1 MDNPIWNRICY
12 KLLLSNDIDMKTI
25 AAIIILNLVF
35 TGQRVYAQETWQQED
50 VVPKEIP
57 LLETN
62 FEPEAGAVVIDG
74 RPEESFKFSHIP
86 GAINIMEDK
95 FADFLTKMVDPHTP
109 YYIVADEPE
118 RLSDLVEQAQSVG
131 YGDNIQGVFLYNK
144 TDGERMDQFRY
155 DLFIR
160 KPKKYTIVDIRSRE
174 EHLAN
179 PAFDRAINIPLSEL
193 HERVGEIPTK
203 KPIIVHCA
211 SGYRSAIGSSILHNL
226 LPESEVFDMGS
237 RVKDFIK

>member
-1 MDNPIWNRICY
+1 
-12 KLLLSNDIDMKTI
+12 MKTI
-25 AAIIILNLVF
+25 TTIIIFSLVLI
-35 TGQRVYAQETWQQED
+35 GQLVNAQEAWQKED
-50 VVPKEIP
+50 VVPKDIP

-95 FADFLTKMVDPHTP
+95 FADFLTKLVDPHTP

-118 RLSDLVEQAQSVG
+118 RLSELVEKAQSVG

-144 TDGERMDQFRY
+144 TDGERMEQFRY

-160 KPKKYTIVDIRSRE
+160 RPKRYTIVDIRSRE
-174 EHLAN
+174 EHIAN
-179 PAFDRAINIPLSEL
+179 PGFSQAINIPLTEL
-193 HERVGEIPTK
+193 HDRIGEIPTK

-211 SGYRSAIGSSILHNL
+211 SGYRSAIGSSILHGL
-226 LPESEVFDMGS
+226 LPDTRVLDMGS
-237 RVKDFIK
+237 RIKDFIE

>member
-1 MDNPIWNRICY
+1 MEYAISV
-12 KLLLSNDIDMKTI
+12 LLSNDKDMK
-25 AAIIILNLVF
+25 ALNFIITLNLLLI
-35 TGQRVYAQETWQQED
+35 GQLAAQEAWQKED
-50 VVPKEIP
+50 IVPKDIP

-62 FEPEAGAVVIDG
+62 YEPEAGSVVIDG
-74 RPEESFKFSHIP
+74 RPEESFKYSHIK

-95 FADFLTKMVDPHTP
+95 FDDFLTKLVDPHTP

-118 RLSDLVEQAQSVG
+118 RLTTLVEKAQSVG
-131 YGDNIQGVFLYNK
+131 YADNLQGVFLYNK

-155 DLFIR
+155 DLFIQ

-179 PAFDRAINIPLSEL
+179 PGFNRSINIPLTEL
-193 HERVGEIPTK
+193 HDRVGEIPTK

-211 SGYRSAIGSSILHNL
+211 SGYRSAIGSSILHHL
-226 LPESEVFDMGS
+226 LPQSQVLDMGS
-237 RVKDFIK
+237 RVKDFIE

>member
-1 MDNPIWNRICY
+1 
-12 KLLLSNDIDMKTI
+12 MKTI
-25 AAIIILNLVF
+25 TTIIILNLLLI
-35 TGQRVYAQETWQQED
+35 GQLTYAQEAWQKED
-50 VVPKEIP
+50 VVPNDIP

-62 FEPEAGAVVIDG
+62 FEPEPGALVIDG

-95 FADFLTKMVDPHTP
+95 FELFLTKLVDPNAP

-118 RLSDLVEQAQSVG
+118 RLSYLVEKAQSVG

-160 KPKKYTIVDIRSRE
+160 RPKRYTIVDIRSRE
-174 EHLAN
+174 EHITN
-179 PAFDRAINIPLSEL
+179 PGLSRAINIPLTEL
-193 HERVGEIPTK
+193 HERLGEIPTK
-203 KPIIVHCA
+203 KPIIVYCA
-211 SGYRSAIGSSILHNL
+211 SGYRSAIGSSILHGL
-226 LPESEVFDMGS
+226 LPDARVLDMGS
-237 RVKDFIK
+237 RIKDFIRQD